1 MDMNDYA
8 IAVLARD
15 RLAEMRAAGE
25 RWSRIRIAKPRSRP
39 LRVALA
45 ICSYGWGDACTVAGD
60 VRCWHPVSVTQSRL
74 PGSRRLRS
82 SVGDLDAD
90 LVKAQRWSDA
100 DGPEQLLDRHGDRIY
115 RLALRIIGV
124 EEDAAQAVEETILTA
139 TRTIH
144 ALGGKPAL
152 GSWIYQTAAKAA
164 YQRLRARRP
173 PVEEIALDDVLP
185 RLDGDGRHFES
196 MDDWSSRM
204 PQGALQGALRGIM
217 IGAVD
222 ALPAD

>member
-1 MDMNDYA
+1 
-8 IAVLARD
+8 
-15 RLAEMRAAGE
+15 
-25 RWSRIRIAKPRSRP
+25 
-39 LRVALA
+39 
-45 ICSYGWGDACTVAGD
+45 
-60 VRCWHPVSVTQSRL
+60 
-74 PGSRRLRS
+74 
-82 SVGDLDAD
+82 VGDLDAD
-90 LVKAQRWSDA
+90 LVEAQRWSDA

-115 RLALRIIGV
+115 RLALRITGV

-152 GSWIYQTAAKAA
+152 GSWVYQTAAKAA

-204 PQGALQGALRGIM
+204 PEGALQGALLGILT
-217 IGAVD
+217 GAVD
-222 ALPAD
+222 ALPADYKTAFVLSDIEGASNSDIAEVLGFDVRGVNVRVNRARLFVRKRLSEYFESAAD